1 MTYSTTNVYR
11 MKQEIITFS
20 KKISSRLPGT
30 EQKFFADMLYGML
43 GSGSCLL
50 SEIAHA
56 LHEDSRK
63 INVVDRLS
71 RHLAKGVQEKALL
84 EYLRLV
90 RNRVPEHPTV
100 YLDDSDVVKPEGQRF
115 EALGIVRD
123 GSASTEKKN
132 VYEKGYH
139 VTEACAM
146 TTSYQPLSIFSEI
159 HSSREK
165 DFTSINT
172 VTFSAIDRAIAL
184 FQRCTFSMDR
194 GYDDKKDLPEA
205 AQ

>member
-1 MTYSTTNVYR
+1 MLWIDFRAIWRRAYR
-11 MKQEIITFS
+11 
-20 KKISSRLPGT
+20 R
-30 EQKFFADMLYGML
+30 
-43 GSGSCLL
+43 
-50 SEIAHA
+50 
-56 LHEDSRK
+56 
-63 INVVDRLS
+63 
-71 RHLAKGVQEKALL
+71 KALL

-146 TTSYQPLSIFSEI
+146 TASYQPLSIFSEI

-165 DFTSINT
+165 DFRQHRTENGD
-172 VTFSAIDRAIAL
+172 A
-184 FQRCTFSMDR
+184 
-194 GYDDKKDLPEA
+194 K
-205 AQ
+205 